1 MTQTHPTSEVAA
13 LVPTWGGGDPFAVLS
28 SRPIHPSASF
38 SLETVLIHQE
48 EELLSFSGLNHP
60 SEISRGWTV
69 GGSSKRGGG
78 SSGELLKTQELL

>member
-13 LVPTWGGGDPFAVLS
+13 LVPTRGGGDPFAVLS

-48 EELLSFSGLNHP
+48 EFLSFSGLNHP

-78 SSGELLKTQELL
+78 SSGELLKTQDLL